1 MLSINEGRGVP
12 DKKSKKVL
20 DGCERDGAS
29 GIRRQ
34 RGDIRRQDAQRL
46 PMAAILA
53 QLDRMP
59 DRTDPFDPLV
69 WDARG
74 LPI

>member
-1 MLSINEGRGVP
+1 
-12 DKKSKKVL
+12 
-20 DGCERDGAS
+20 
-29 GIRRQ
+29 
-34 RGDIRRQDAQRL
+34 
-46 PMAAILA
+46 MAAILA